1 MNRYVRSKKTIDTIA
16 IYIKHNINRI
26 TNDKY
31 KDLSLKEFHILL
43 NKKPKILKVFDE
55 FRPGIKRK
63 YKINNKII
71 KVLI

>member
-1 MNRYVRSKKTIDTIA
+1 MDRYIRSKKTIDRIA
-16 IYIKHNINRI
+16 IYIKHNINRV

-43 NKKPKILKVFDE
+43 NKKHKILKIFDE

-63 YKINNKII
+63 YRINNKITQL
-71 KVLI
+71 LI